1 MKVDVIDI
9 SSRLDEE
16 HRRVFDALPMTAR
29 DWSDIPALREWT
41 AAERAKLPAA
51 PMPQG
56 VEVSNRLV
64 PGPPGG
70 PDLELRAYRPR
81 GLPEPAAAVYWIHGG
96 GTVLGQADMNDP
108 YCANIAAA
116 LGVLVTSVEYRRAP
130 EHPFPIPLEDCYAGF
145 KWLALSGAEFSID
158 RDRIAVAGISA
169 GGLLSAGLSL
179 LARDRGEF
187 LPCLQLLNAPMLDD
201 RAGTRSSHAVL
212 DPRTWDRDSNLAAW
226 NAYLEGNAGGEGISP
241 YAAPARAAEL
251 AGLPPAYVNVG
262 DLDGL
267 LDEDIAY
274 AQAMSHAGVPV
285 ELHVYPGA
293 YHGSA
298 ISIPDAALS
307 RRWIVDELAALG
319 RALGVQRAPEAA
331 R

>member
-1 MKVDVIDI
+1 M
-9 SSRLDEE
+9 
-16 HRRVFDALPMTAR
+16 FDALPRTAR
-29 DWSDIPALREWT
+29 DWSDIPALRELT
-41 AAERAKLPAA
+41 MAQRARLPSAAMPA
-51 PMPQG
+51 G
-56 VEVSNRLV
+56 VEVSTRPV
-64 PGPPGG
+64 PGPPNG
-70 PDLELRAYRPR
+70 PELELRVYRPR
-81 GLPEPAAAVYWIHGG
+81 DLPDPTAAVYWIHGG
-96 GTVLGQADMNDP
+96 GTVLGQADMTDP
-108 YCANIAAA
+108 YCANMAAA

-145 KWLALSGAEFSID
+145 KWLALTGDEFNVD
-158 RDRIAVAGISA
+158 PDRIAVAGISA

-201 RAGTRSSHAVL
+201 RGQTRSSRAVL

-241 YAAPARAAEL
+241 YAAPARATEL
-251 AGLPPAYVNVG
+251 AGLPPAYVIVG

-274 AQAMSHAGVPV
+274 ARALSHAGVAV

-307 RRWIVDELAALG
+307 RRWIDDELNALR
-319 RALGVQRAPEAA
+319 RALAV
-331 R
+331 

>member
-1 MKVDVIDI
+1 MNVDVIDI

-16 HRRVFDALPMTAR
+16 HRRVFDSLPMTAR

-41 AAERAKLPAA
+41 TAQRAKLPPAA
-51 PMPQG
+51 IPAG
-56 VEVSNRLV
+56 VEISTRLV
-64 PGPPGG
+64 PGPPDG
-70 PDLELRAYRPR
+70 PEIALRTYRPF
-81 GLPEPAAAVYWIHGG
+81 GLPSRAAAVYWIHGG

-108 YCANIAAA
+108 YCANIAAT
-116 LGVLVTSVEYRRAP
+116 LNVLVTSVEYRRSP
-130 EHPFPIPLEDCYAGF
+130 EHPFPVPLEDCYAGF
-145 KWLALSGAEFSID
+145 RWLAVDGNEFDID
-158 RDRIAVAGISA
+158 PGRIAVAGISA
-169 GGLLSAGLSL
+169 GGLLSAALSL

-201 RAGTRSSHAVL
+201 RGETRSSHAVL

-241 YAAPARAAEL
+241 YAAPARANEL

-307 RRWIVDELAALG
+307 RRWIADELSALG
-319 RALGVQRAPEAA
+319 RALGV
-331 R
+331 

>member
-1 MKVDVIDI
+1 MDVDVIDI

-16 HRRVFDALPMTAR
+16 HRRVFDSLPLTAR

-41 AAERAKLPAA
+41 AAQRAKSPAA
-51 PMPQG
+51 PMAAG
-56 VEVSNRLV
+56 VDVSTRLV
-64 PGPPGG
+64 PGPPKG
-70 PDLELRAYRPR
+70 PNIELRAYRPR
-81 GLPEPAAAVYWIHGG
+81 HLPERTAAVYWIHGG

-108 YCANIAAA
+108 YCANMAAA
-116 LGVLVTSVEYRRAP
+116 LNVLVTSVEYRRAP

-145 KWLALSGAEFSID
+145 KWLALTGSEFDVD

-169 GGLLSAGLSL
+169 GGLLAAALSL

-201 RAGTRSSHAVL
+201 RAETRSSHAVL

-226 NAYLEGNAGGEGISP
+226 NAYLEGNAGGAGISP
-241 YAAPARAAEL
+241 YAAPARATDL

-267 LDEDIAY
+267 LDEDVAY
-274 AQAMSHAGVPV
+274 ARAMSHAGVPV

-307 RRWIVDELAALG
+307 RRWIADELSALR
-319 RALGVQRAPEAA
+319 RALGV
-331 R
+331 

>member
-1 MKVDVIDI
+1 MKIDVIDI

-16 HRRVFDALPMTAR
+16 HRRVFDSLPMTAR

-130 EHPFPIPLEDCYAGF
+130 EHPFPVPLEDCYAGF
-145 KWLALSGAEFSID
+145 RWLALSGAEFSID

-251 AGLPPAYVNVG
+251 AGLPPACVNVG

-307 RRWIVDELAALG
+307 RRWIADELAALG

>member
-1 MKVDVIDI
+1 MNVDVIDI

-16 HRRVFDALPMTAR
+16 HRRVFDSLPMTAR

-41 AAERAKLPAA
+41 TAQRANLPPAA
-51 PMPQG
+51 IPAG
-56 VEVSNRLV
+56 VDISTRLV
-64 PGPPGG
+64 PGPPDG
-70 PDLELRAYRPR
+70 PDLELRAYRPF
-81 GLPEPAAAVYWIHGG
+81 GLPDRAAAVYWIHGG

-108 YCANIAAA
+108 YCANIAAK
-116 LGVLVTSVEYRRAP
+116 LNVLVTSVEYRRSP
-130 EHPFPIPLEDCYAGF
+130 EHPFPVPLEDCYAGF
-145 KWLALSGAEFSID
+145 KWLAVDGNEFD
-158 RDRIAVAGISA
+158 VDPGRIAVAGISA
-169 GGLLSAGLSL
+169 GGLLSAALSL

-201 RAGTRSSHAVL
+201 RGETRSSHAVL
-212 DPRTWDRDSNLAAW
+212 DPRTWDRESNLAAW

-241 YAAPARAAEL
+241 YAAPARATEL

-307 RRWIVDELAALG
+307 RRWIADELSALG
-319 RALGVQRAPEAA
+319 RALGV
-331 R
+331 

>member
-1 MKVDVIDI
+1 MDIDVIDI

-16 HRRVFDALPMTAR
+16 HRRVFDSLPLTAR
-29 DWSDIPALREWT
+29 DWSDIPALRDWT
-41 AAERAKLPAA
+41 AAQRAKLPAA
-51 PMPQG
+51 PMPAA
-56 VEVSNRLV
+56 VDVSTRFV
-64 PGPPGG
+64 PGPSNG
-70 PDLELRAYRPR
+70 PDVELRAYRPHD
-81 GLPEPAAAVYWIHGG
+81 LPERAAAVYWIHGG

-108 YCANIAAA
+108 YCANMAAA
-116 LGVLVTSVEYRRAP
+116 LNVLVSSVEYRRAP

-145 KWLALSGAEFSID
+145 KWLALTGSEFDVD

-169 GGLLSAGLSL
+169 GGLLSAALSL

-201 RAGTRSSHAVL
+201 RAETRSSHAVL

-226 NAYLEGNAGGEGISP
+226 NAYLEGNAGGAEISP
-241 YAAPARAAEL
+241 YAAPARATEL

-267 LDEDIAY
+267 LDEDVAY
-274 AQAMSHAGVPV
+274 ARAMSHAGVPV

-307 RRWIVDELAALG
+307 RRWIADELAALG
-319 RALGVQRAPEAA
+319 RALGV
-331 R
+331 